1 MQFYKLK
8 NLRKIIIFLILVS
21 LDLFSKYLVFNYIDL
36 YKFIQITPFFD
47 ITHIHNF
54 GISFGLFV
62 TAFVFYIYINSSEF
76 LER

>member
-8 NLRKIIIFLILVS
+8 NLQKIIIFLILVS

-54 GISFGLFV
+54 GISFGLFSNTIPAV
-62 TAFVFYIYINSSEF
+62 Y
-76 LER
+76 